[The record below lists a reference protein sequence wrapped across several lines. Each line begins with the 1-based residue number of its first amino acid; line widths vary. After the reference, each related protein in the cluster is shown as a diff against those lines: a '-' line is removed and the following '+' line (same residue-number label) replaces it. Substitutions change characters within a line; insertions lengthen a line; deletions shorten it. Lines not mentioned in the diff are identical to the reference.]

1 MVNGVN
7 MKQQMEVQSL
17 FDRYL
22 ITFNVHHFMS
32 FRILSHF
39 SLLEGMCC
47 KFFGG
52 KTCDLRTLC

>member
-1 MVNGVN
+1 MNH
-7 MKQQMEVQSL
+7 QMEVQPL

-39 SLLEGMCC
+39 SLLKGMCC

-52 KTCDLRTLC
+52 KKCGLRTLC